1 MIYLM
6 ADFNKQDSKKKYIV
20 SGLLGTVGLIGAGL
34 LLNKVRVKGFIR
46 KGKYVNSYT
55 ANRTVNNEVKQTVT
69 KLDPFS
75 GTKPDY
81 YDINLDNTVVQTK
94 NKMHDYRGYSND
106 KELKSVWKKI
116 TFNNFQNF
124 KVGSIEHN
132 GKQYKYL
139 HAATNTGVNDEF
151 GREIEFV
158 ITHITDKDINFSY
171 VPKDIAKQV
180 FDKQNF
186 NKYMEDDILDYKPVK
201 IKSTD

>member
-1 MIYLM
+1 M

-20 SGLLGTVGLIGAGL
+20 PGLLGTAGLIGAGL

-55 ANRTVNNEVKQTVT
+55 ANRTVNSEVKQTVT

-81 YDINLDNTVVQTK
+81 YDINLDNTVVITK
-94 NKMHDYRGYSND
+94 NRKHDYLFYSDN
-106 KELKSVWKKI
+106 KELKSVAKKI
-116 TFNNFQNF
+116 PYTDNF
-124 KVGSIEHN
+124 KVGSIEVN

-139 HAATNTGVNDEF
+139 TASTLTGKTDEF
-151 GREIEFV
+151 GRDIQFD
-158 ITHITDKDINFSY
+158 IYHITDKDVNFSY
-171 VPKDIAKQV
+171 VPKDIATQV